1 MDFLYLSQEDCVKAG
16 GSQMRG
22 AMRATERSFYL
33 HSKGDYIQPGKP
45 VVRWGGA
52 ETEETTGRVMSMPCY
67 LGGVKNIVMN
77 LQIVTCSGRWI
88 PLE

>member
-45 VVRWGGA
+45 VVRWGGQKLKKPL
-52 ETEETTGRVMSMPCY
+52 GVSCPCP
-67 LGGVKNIVMN
+67 
-77 LQIVTCSGRWI
+77 VTLVG
-88 PLE
+88 